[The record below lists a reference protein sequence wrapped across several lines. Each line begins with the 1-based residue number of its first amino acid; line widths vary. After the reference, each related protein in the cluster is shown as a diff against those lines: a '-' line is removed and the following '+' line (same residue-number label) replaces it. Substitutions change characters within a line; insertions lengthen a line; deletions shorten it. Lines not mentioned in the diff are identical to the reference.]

1 MFTLGIDVSQKTSSC
16 LILSPEGRKIKAFT
30 LEHSPEAF
38 QSLIQ
43 RLEQLSIPKE
53 DLLIGFE
60 ATGNF
65 WENLYLYLKEKGFAV
80 VLLNPFHVKRYREAL
95 AKKVKTDKMDALVI
109 AQFLRTGEYVQSQV
123 AEETIQSLREVTR
136 LRYELL
142 KEKKNYQRQVC
153 SMLTVVFPEYDQ
165 TVLKN
170 PFTISALAVLQKFPT
185 AKDLAQ
191 AKPKQIEKI
200 IRSIPGN
207 NFGLK
212 EIETLLATAQNST
225 YFGRAKEARA
235 ISLRILLTHIA
246 HLVRSINELEKEM
259 EKMLSAQAPGDTFP
273 GENLLSIRGVGPNT
287 VAAVLSYLGEN
298 GANFSSSTRAVGYVG
313 YFPKIYRSGET
324 KRDNKISKRGPKML
338 RWALYMAAVASLK
351 HNPEMRTLFHRKR
364 SQGKTKKQA
373 LICVA
378 KKLLQI
384 MLAMLKSGEPYKPHM
399 VFVQS

>member
-1 MFTLGIDVSQKTSSC
+1 MFYLGIDVSQKTSSC
-16 LILSPEGRKIKAFT
+16 LILNPEGRKGKAFT
-30 LEHSPEAF
+30 FENSPEAF
-38 QSLIQ
+38 QSLVQ
-43 RLEQLSIPKE
+43 GLEEQSIAKQ

-65 WENLYLYLKEKGFAV
+65 WENLYAYLKEKGFAV

-95 AKKVKTDKMDALVI
+95 AKKAKTDHIDALVI

-123 AEETIQSLREVTR
+123 AEESIQSLREITR

-153 SMLTVVFPEYDQ
+153 SMLAVVFPEYDQ

-170 PFTISALAVLQKFPT
+170 PFTISALAVLQRFPT

-207 NFGLK
+207 NFGPK
-212 EIETLLATAQNST
+212 EIDTLISAAQHSM
-225 YFGRAKEARA
+225 YSGRANEARA

-246 HLVRSINELEKEM
+246 HLVHSIHELEQEI
-259 EKMLSAQAPGDTFP
+259 EKMLSPQGSDDTFP
-273 GENLLSIRGVGPNT
+273 GENLFTIPGVGQNT
-287 VAAVLSYLGEN
+287 VATVLSYLGAD

-313 YFPKIYRSGET
+313 YYPKIYQSGES
-324 KRDNKISKRGPKML
+324 KRDNTISKRGPKML

-351 HNPEMRTLFHRKR
+351 HNPEMKTLYHRKC

-373 LICVA
+373 IICVA

-384 MLAMLKSGEPYKPHM
+384 MLAMLKSGEPYNPQM

>member
-313 YFPKIYRSGET
+313 YFPKIYQSGET

>member
-1 MFTLGIDVSQKTSSC
+1 LFTLGIDVAQKTSSC
-16 LILSPEGRKIKAFT
+16 LILNPEGRKVKAFT
-30 LEHSPEAF
+30 FENSPEGF
-38 QSLIQ
+38 HGLVQ
-43 RLEQLSIPKE
+43 RLKETSISKR

-60 ATGNF
+60 ATGNL
-65 WENLYLYLKEKGFAV
+65 WENLYGYLKKEGFNV
-80 VLLNPFHVKRYREAL
+80 VLLNPFHVKKYREAL
-95 AKKVKTDKMDALVI
+95 AKKAKTDKMDALVI

-123 AEETIQSLREVTR
+123 AEETIQSLREITR

-142 KEKKNYQRQVC
+142 KERKNYQRQVC
-153 SMLTVVFPEYDQ
+153 SMLAVVFPEYDQ
-165 TVLKN
+165 TALKN

-200 IRSIPGN
+200 IRTIPGN

-212 EIETLLATAQNST
+212 EIETLISTAQKSIYT
-225 YFGRAKEARA
+225 GRAKEARA
-235 ISLRILLTHIA
+235 ISLRILLIHIG
-246 HLVRSINELEKEM
+246 HLVRSINELEEEM
-259 EKMLSAQAPGDTFP
+259 DKMLSPQGPQDSFP
-273 GENLLSIRGVGPNT
+273 GENLLTIGGVGPKT

-313 YFPKIYRSGET
+313 YFPKIYQSGES
-324 KRDNKISKRGPKML
+324 KRENKISKRGPRML

-351 HNPEMRTLFHRKR
+351 HNPEMKTLYHRKC

-384 MLAMLKSGEPYKPHM
+384 MLAMLKSGEPYNPNM

>member
-1 MFTLGIDVSQKTSSC
+1 LFYLGIDVSKKTSSC
-16 LILSPEGRKIKAFT
+16 LILNPEGRKGKAFT
-30 LEHSPEAF
+30 FENSPEAF
-38 QSLIQ
+38 QSLVQ
-43 RLEQLSIPKE
+43 WLEGQSIAKQ

-65 WENLYLYLKEKGFAV
+65 WENLYAYLKEKGFAV

-95 AKKVKTDKMDALVI
+95 AKKAKTDHIDALVI

-123 AEETIQSLREVTR
+123 AEETIQSLREITR

-170 PFTISALAVLQKFPT
+170 PFTISALAVFQKFPT
-185 AKDLAQ
+185 ARHLAQ

-207 NFGLK
+207 NFDPQ
-212 EIETLLATAQNST
+212 EIDTLISTAQHSM
-225 YFGRAKEARA
+225 YSGRAKEARA

-246 HLVRSINELEKEM
+246 HLVHSIHELEQEI
-259 EKMLSAQAPGDTFP
+259 EKMLSPQGSDDTFP
-273 GENLLSIRGVGPNT
+273 GENLLTIPGVGQNT
-287 VAAVLSYLGEN
+287 VAAVLSYLGAD

-313 YFPKIYRSGET
+313 YYPKIYQSGES
-324 KRDNKISKRGPKML
+324 KRDNIISKRGPKML

-351 HNPEMRTLFHRKR
+351 HNPEMRTLYHRKC

-373 LICVA
+373 IICVA
-378 KKLLQI
+378 KKLLQV
-384 MLAMLKSGEPYKPHM
+384 MLAMLKSGEPYNPQM